1 MLNRKYGVV
10 YTPDALADFVA
21 DLLYRYTDTVDR
33 PIILDPASGECSL
46 LSAAKKRFGE
56 NAICFGIDVDSEA
69 VNNTKAVFSVIH
81 NDAIMPVN
89 VKRKTAD
96 YWSAKLPP
104 VNAII
109 ANPPWSTEKIY
120 NRDALIN
127 AGFTLVN
134 GQYDSYV
141 LFMELA
147 YNILSPGGTMAFI
160 IPDSLF
166 DAQNE
171 SLRRFLCTKTT
182 ICVIARLGEKIF
194 DEVNRAATVIV
205 CKKSDP
211 ESDTNTLCFRL
222 TTDMRKSFLANK
234 GKLMDYYEGYAHA
247 VSQSRFLANGACNFD
262 VDTHSEEETLLQKIT
277 STGESLSQKFTFGRG
292 VEISKAGKIVYCPSC
307 RCAQGYKKSHLEAG
321 EKICTA
327 CGATIPVT
335 ADTTESVIKQV
346 QEEGTVGI
354 YVGENIR
361 RYSLSGEN
369 FILPGINGIDYKEP
383 TLYHPPKLLIR
394 KTGLGIY
401 CALDY
406 SSSYTTQTVYI
417 LKYKNQ
423 AETIPLE
430 YYLAIINSRVI
441 YYYYL
446 KVYGENEWKSHPYL
460 TKQIVFSLPIYPYTG
475 DQTDNE
481 IVRIATSLIREYDRA
496 NDLALEQLIMEKYGL
511 TEEER
516 KMIAAEMNRL
526 PNLSAVNDMKM
537 EAQ

>member
-10 YTPDALADFVA
+10 YTPDALADFVV
-21 DLLYRYTDTVDR
+21 DLLYQYTDMVDH
-33 PIILDPASGECSL
+33 PVILDPASGECSL
-46 LSAAKKRFGE
+46 LSAAKKRFGKE
-56 NAICFGIDVDSEA
+56 AVCFGIDIDAEA
-69 VNNTKAVFSVIH
+69 VKNTKAIFSIIH
-81 NDAIMPVN
+81 NDAITPVN

-96 YWSAKLPP
+96 YWIAKLPS

-120 NRDALIN
+120 NRDKLIES
-127 AGFTLVN
+127 GFTLIN

-141 LFMELA
+141 LFIELA
-147 YNILSPGGTMAFI
+147 YNILSPGGSMAFI

-171 SLRRFLCTKTT
+171 SLRRFLCTNTT

-205 CKKSDP
+205 CKKCSPDAG
-211 ESDTNTLCFRL
+211 TNTLCFRL
-222 TTDMRKSFLANK
+222 TTDMRKSFLSNQ
-234 GKLMDYYEGYAHA
+234 GKLIDFYMDSAHA
-247 VSQSRFLANGACNFD
+247 VSQSRFLSNDACIFD
-262 VDTHSEEETLLQKIT
+262 VDTHSEEETLLKKIT
-277 STGESLSQKFTFGRG
+277 SSGESLSQKFIFGRG
-292 VEISKAGKIVYCPSC
+292 VEISKAGKIAYCPSC
-307 RCAQGYKKSHLEAG
+307 RCAQGYKKSHLQAG
-321 EKICTA
+321 EKTCTA
-327 CGATIPVT
+327 CGATIPIT

-369 FILPGINGIDYKEP
+369 YILPGINGIDYKEP
-383 TLYHPPKLLIR
+383 NLYHPPKLLIR

-423 AETIPLE
+423 AEIIPLE

-460 TKQIVFSLPIYPYTG
+460 TKQIVFSLPIHPYMG
-475 DQTDNE
+475 DQTDNA
-481 IVRIATSLIREYDRA
+481 IVRIATSLMREYDRA

-511 TEEER
+511 TKEER

-537 EAQ
+537 EAR

>member
-21 DLLYRYTDTVDR
+21 DLLYQNTVSAKQTV
-33 PIILDPASGECSL
+33 ILDPASGECSL
-46 LSAAKKRFGE
+46 LSAAQKRFGE
-56 NAICFGIDVDSEA
+56 KAICLGIDVDAEA
-69 VNNTKAVFSVIH
+69 VKNTKDVFSIFH

-96 YWSAKLPP
+96 YWTTKLPP

-127 AGFTLVN
+127 AGFNLVN

-141 LFMELA
+141 LFIELA

-171 SLRRFLCTKTT
+171 SLRRFLCTNTT

-205 CKKSDP
+205 CQKKAPDP
-211 ESDTNTLCFRL
+211 ETSTRCFRL
-222 TTDMRKSFLANK
+222 TTDMRKSFLSNE
-234 GKLMDYYEGYAHA
+234 GKLMDYYTNYSHI
-247 VSQSRFLANGACNFD
+247 VSQSRFLSNDACNFD
-262 VDTHSEEETLLQKIT
+262 VDTHSEEENLLQKIT
-277 STGESLSQKFTFGRG
+277 SAGESLSRKFTFGRG
-292 VEISKAGKIVYCPSC
+292 VEISKSGKIVYCPVC
-307 RCAQGYKKSHLEAG
+307 GCAQGYKKSHLQEG
-321 EKICTA
+321 EKVCTA
-327 CGATIPVT
+327 CGATICVT
-335 ADTTESVIKQV
+335 SETIDNVIKQSCA
-346 QEEGTVGI
+346 EGTVGI
-354 YVGENIR
+354 YVGESIH
-361 RYSLSGEN
+361 RYSLTNGN
-369 FILPGINGIDYKEP
+369 YILPGINGIDYKEP
-383 TLYHPPKLLIR
+383 TLYQPPKLLIR

-417 LKYKNQ
+417 LKYKDQ
-423 AETIPLE
+423 TETIPLE
-430 YYLAIINSRVI
+430 YYLGIINSRVI

-460 TKQIVFSLPIYPYTG
+460 TKQILFSLPVLPYAG
-475 DQTDNE
+475 DRIDNE
-481 IVRIATSLIREYDRA
+481 IVRLAAALMRIYDRS
-496 NDLALEQLIMEKYGL
+496 NDIALEQLIMEKYGL

-516 KMIAAEMNRL
+516 KMIAEEMNRL

-537 EAQ
+537 EA

>member
-10 YTPDALADFVA
+10 YTPVALADFVA
-21 DLLYRYTDTVDR
+21 DLLYRYTDVVDH
-33 PIILDPASGECSL
+33 PVILDPASGECSL
-46 LSAAKKRFGE
+46 LLAAKKRFGE
-56 NAICFGIDVDSEA
+56 NAVCFGIDIDAEA
-69 VNNTKAVFSVIH
+69 VKNTKAIFSIIH
-81 NDAIMPVN
+81 NDAIAPVN
-89 VKRKTAD
+89 VKRKAAD
-96 YWSAKLPP
+96 YWIAKLPP
-104 VNAII
+104 INAII

-120 NRDALIN
+120 NRETLIQS
-127 AGFTLVN
+127 GFTLIN

-141 LFMELA
+141 LFIELA

-171 SLRRFLCTKTT
+171 NLRRFLCANTT

-205 CKKSDP
+205 CKKCDP
-211 ESDTNTLCFRL
+211 EAETSTLCFRL
-222 TTDMRKSFLANK
+222 TTDMRRSFLLNQ
-234 GKLMDYYEGYAHA
+234 GKLIDYFEGSAHTVFQA
-247 VSQSRFLANGACNFD
+247 RFLANDACNFD
-262 VDTHSEEETLLQKIT
+262 VDTYSEEESLLQKIT
-277 STGESLSQKFTFGRG
+277 STGKSLSQKFTFGRG
-292 VEISKAGKIVYCPSC
+292 VEISKAGKIVYCPFC
-307 RCAQGYKKSHLEAG
+307 KCAQGYKKTHLQAG
-321 EKICTA
+321 SKTCTV
-327 CGATIPVT
+327 CGATITVT
-335 ADTTESVIKQV
+335 SETTESVIKQA

-354 YVGENIR
+354 YVGENVH
-361 RYSLSGEN
+361 RYSLTREN
-369 FILPGINGIDYKEP
+369 YILPGINGIDYKEP
-383 TLYHPPKLLIR
+383 TLYHSPKLLIR

-406 SSSYTTQTVYI
+406 SNSYTTQTVYI

-423 AETIPLE
+423 SETIPLE

-460 TKQIVFSLPIYPYTG
+460 TKQIVFSLPVHPYTG
-475 DQTDNE
+475 DQADNE
-481 IVRIATSLIREYDRA
+481 IVRIATSLMREYDRTK
-496 NDLALEQLIMEKYGL
+496 DLELEELIMEKYGL

-526 PNLSAVNDMKM
+526 PNLSAVTDMKM
-537 EAQ
+537 EAN

>member
-21 DLLYRYTDTVDR
+21 DLLYRYTDTVDC
-33 PIILDPASGECSL
+33 PVILDPASGECSL
-46 LSAAKKRFGE
+46 LSAAKKRFGDG
-56 NAICFGIDVDSEA
+56 AIYLGIDIDAEA
-69 VNNTKAVFSVIH
+69 VNNTKAAFSIIH

-96 YWSAKLPP
+96 YWTAKLPP

-120 NRDALIN
+120 NRDALIE

-141 LFMELA
+141 LFIELA

-171 SLRRFLCTKTT
+171 SLRRFLCTNTT

-205 CKKSDP
+205 CKKCDP
-211 ESDTNTLCFRL
+211 EANANTFCFRL
-222 TTDMRKSFLANK
+222 TTDMRKSFLSNQ
-234 GKLMDYYEGYAHA
+234 GNLIDYYEGSSHA
-247 VSQSRFLANGACNFD
+247 VSQSRFLANDACNFD
-262 VDTHSEEETLLQKIT
+262 VDTHSEEENLLQKIT
-277 STGESLSQKFTFGRG
+277 SNGESLSRKFTFGRG
-292 VEISKAGKIVYCPSC
+292 VEISKSGKIVYCPSC
-307 RCAQGYKKSHLEAG
+307 KCAQGYKKSHLQAG
-321 EKICTA
+321 EKACTA

-335 ADTTESVIKQV
+335 SETTESVIKQAR
-346 QEEGTVGI
+346 EEGTVGI
-354 YVGENIR
+354 YVGENVH
-361 RYSLSGEN
+361 RYSLAGEN

-383 TLYHPPKLLIR
+383 TLYYPPKLLIR

-430 YYLAIINSRVI
+430 YYLAIINSRVL

-460 TKQIVFSLPIYPYTG
+460 TKQIVFSLPVHPYTG
-475 DQTDNE
+475 DQADKE
-481 IVRIATSLIREYDRA
+481 IVRIAISLMRKYDRT

-537 EAQ
+537 EAP